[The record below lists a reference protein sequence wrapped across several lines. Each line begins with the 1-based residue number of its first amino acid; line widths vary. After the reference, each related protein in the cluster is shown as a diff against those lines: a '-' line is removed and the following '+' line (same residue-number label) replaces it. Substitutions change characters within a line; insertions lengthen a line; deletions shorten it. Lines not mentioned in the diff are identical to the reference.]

1 MIAPSHL
8 PSMTVIPGAPRYGT
22 AIALKPRR
30 RARVNRDGEVAIRLA
45 GRRDASAI
53 RELEQLDS
61 HLLTDGA
68 RLVATLDGVPVAAI
82 AVADDSVVADPFEKT
97 QPVVDLL
104 RIRARLL
111 RIAGAPLAA

>member
-1 MIAPSHL
+1 MIAPSQFPYLIHND
-8 PSMTVIPGAPRYGT
+8 PQTRPATPAKRVA
-22 AIALKPRR
+22 RR
-30 RARVNRDGEVAIRLA
+30 RVSANAMADVAIRLA
-45 GRRDASAI
+45 SKNDIAAI

-61 HLLTDGA
+61 HALTDGA
-68 RLVATLDGVPVAAI
+68 RLVATLDGVPVAAL

-104 RIRARLL
+104 RIRARQL

>member
-22 AIALKPRR
+22 SITPKSRR
-30 RARVNRDGEVAIRLA
+30 RARVNSNGELSIRLA
-45 GRRDASAI
+45 GRRDAGAI

-61 HLLTDGA
+61 HALTDGA
-68 RLVATLDGVPVAAI
+68 RLVATLDGVPVAAL

-104 RIRARLL
+104 RIRARQL
-111 RIAGAPLAA
+111 RIAGTPLAA